1 MSDRIRPAFSRSRT
15 RPPVALAS
23 LLIVLAMAL
32 APQHASA
39 QAEHVEITHP
49 VYPFLNRMQVRG
61 LAPDYSRAMLPLE
74 RKEVTALLRSIAGRR
89 DELSRA
95 EQALCDRFT
104 DEFVAEADGTQEATL
119 LFQTPIGELPAA
131 TFGDREKFLYR
142 WRSADGGST
151 FAAEL
156 LASLEYRMLTGGDG
170 DEVSDVALGQLGG
183 RFRGTLG
190 GVVGYGLRAT
200 NGMVRGDRELAMN
213 DQQLRRNFNFSD
225 LNQEYFDLTE
235 AYVSAS
241 WDWGSAALG
250 KEKRMIGSGHSSQ
263 LLLSTNAQPFDAI
276 QLGVHAGAFRFFFL
290 HGFLL
295 SEKQVV
301 QNGRP
306 YYDSKYVAMH
316 RAEADIAGT
325 LRFGVYESVVYSE
338 REVDPAYLN
347 PVNFYK
353 SAEHAGGDRDN
364 PMLGFDLATLF
375 IPGWQVYGSWLIDDV
390 DFSRLGDEWWGNKF
404 IWQGGVLNSS
414 LLPNTD
420 LALEYT
426 RIEPYVYTHRHA
438 GNQYTHHGDALGLE
452 IAPNSDEWYGS
463 LRHWL
468 GAALWLQLEYHHR
481 RHGRNE
487 VATDGSILV
496 NHGADL
502 YQSLDYERDSET
514 APFLDGPRDTSDM
527 LTFTLRWEPWRN
539 IIISGQYRFRDL
551 RSVLDG
557 DRQDHYFSAGVW
569 IEY

>member
-1 MSDRIRPAFSRSRT
+1 MSERTRPAFSRYH
-15 RPPVALAS
+15 VLIAAMMAA
-23 LLIVLAMAL
+23 LLIAL
-32 APQHASA
+32 FPQTASA
-39 QAEHVEITHP
+39 QAEHVEVTHP
-49 VYPFLNRMQVRG
+49 VYPFLNRMQVLG
-61 LAPDYSRAMLPLE
+61 FAADYSRAMLPLE
-74 RKEVTALLRSIAGRR
+74 RKEVTALLRTIAGKRAA
-89 DELSRA
+89 LSTA
-95 EQALCDRFT
+95 ERALCDRFT

-131 TFGDREKFLYR
+131 TFSDREKFLYR

-156 LASLEYRMLTGGDG
+156 LASLEYRLLTDAGDA
-170 DEVSDVALGQLGG
+170 SDVALGQLGG

-250 KEKRMIGSGHSSQ
+250 KEKRIVGSGLSSQ

-295 SEKQVV
+295 SEKLMV

-306 YYDSKYVAMH
+306 YFDSKYVAMH
-316 RAEADIAGT
+316 RAEADIAGA
-325 LRFGVYESVVYSE
+325 LRFGVFESVVYSQ

-364 PMLGFDLATLF
+364 PMLGFDMATLF
-375 IPGWQVYGSWLIDDV
+375 IPGWQAYGSWLMDDV

-404 IWQGGVLNSS
+404 IWQGGVLNAS

-438 GNQYTHHGDALGLE
+438 GNQYTHNRDALGLE

-468 GAALWLQLEYHHR
+468 GAGLWLQFEYHHR

-487 VATDGSILV
+487 VDADGNVLI

-502 YQSLDYERDSET
+502 YESLDYERDSET

-539 IIISGQYRFRDL
+539 IFFSGQYRYRDL

-557 DRQDHYFSAGVW
+557 DRRDHYISAGIWV
-569 IEY
+569 EY